1 MRWWQFSGTCA
12 AFNPLSALRET
23 PLGRQVSTFC
33 QFPLKRP
40 CSSKPCTDTDR
51 GPHLQLPGGS
61 ARRPH
66 PASRSRP
73 PQCSALAPAPEVS
86 VAVGNHLR
94 TAPRWCTAAPATG
107 AARGQRRRRRRRA
120 AAAASLRSRSGPPL
134 APPSQL
140 ASRPYCCAREASRS
154 QLSSRSLETF
164 CSSPQASIPM
174 PRYAL
179 QSGCM
184 RRGLCAGGAPG
195 SSR

>member
-1 MRWWQFSGTCA
+1 MCCIQPTERA
-12 AFNPLSALRET
+12 ARNATGPPGVNILPISPQTAMQLQTLHRYRSRPTSA
-23 PLGRQVSTFC
+23 V
-33 QFPLKRP
+33 
-40 CSSKPCTDTDR
+40 
-51 GPHLQLPGGS
+51 
-61 ARRPH
+61 ARRQCPKTYH